1 MNEPEDVLR
10 RCFELYHRGELA
22 HASELSEHALHKFPD
37 DGALWQLDGLVRR
50 DRGDFDGARR
60 ALEMASVLI
69 PLNPGAQCALAECY
83 ARAGQTGLARDLYR
97 DLARSG
103 RAPTPLLPAVASG
116 LGSVGDSE
124 SALEVCRELSRRE
137 PTQHEAFFGM
147 AFYMRRLAYPV
158 EMVIPVVARAHEL
171 APQFIPYRVLLAS
184 LLASIGEYQEASDLL
199 RDIPPDSVRCRSCLR
214 RMMTIFRLAG
224 EHTLSDACREAG

>member
-69 PLNPGAQCALAECY
+69 PLNPAAQCALAECY
-83 ARAGQTGLARDLYR
+83 ARAGQTGLAQDLYR

-103 RAPTPLLPAVASG
+103 RAPTSLLPAVACG
-116 LGSVGDSE
+116 LGSIGDSE

-184 LLASIGEYQEASDLL
+184 LLASIREYPEASDLL